1 MLSEVYASDE
11 LADYDE
17 VDPFVNYAFFERG
30 SGSKLGIGDEVENE
44 TDPHIYNHGLVTV
57 GEKSIIPPGVIIGKN
72 TCIFGATE
80 AGDYP
85 DGNLYSGKTLIK
97 AGEEI

>member
-1 MLSEVYASDE
+1 MNRSVIEEGCE
-11 LADYDE
+11 LYKAIVAED
-17 VDPFVNYAFFERG
+17 VTVG
-30 SGSKLGIGDEVENE
+30 TGSKLGIGDEVENE

-80 AGDYP
+80 VEDYP
-85 DGNLYSGKTLIK
+85 DGNLASGKTLIK